1 MRLIRAVFVFAVGAV
16 VSMALTYV
24 LVIRPRV
31 RAWGV
36 DPTEVDLAL
45 PGDDLVPE
53 ATATETRGITIEGP
67 VSEVW
72 PYLVQMG
79 FGRAGWY
86 SYDRLDNKGASVKQ
100 IVPEFQ
106 HLEAGDIMPVSPG
119 AGFEVKTVDF
129 EHALV
134 LYTDT
139 AMVRAQAEKAQAEGK
154 DELPTPGLK
163 ASGAMLNA
171 SYPEF
176 SASWAFF
183 LKPTDDGMTRL
194 VERVRIKTPGNAPAN
209 AVLGEVMGT
218 GIVLMTRK
226 QMLHIKELVEKPAHP
241 TEEIEPAATAEPSF
255 AS

>member
-1 MRLIRAVFVFAVGAV
+1 MRPIRALLVFMIGAV
-16 VSMALTYV
+16 VSLALTYV

-36 DPTEVDLAL
+36 DPTETDLPI

-53 ATATETRGITIEGP
+53 ATTIETRGVTIDGP
-67 VSEVW
+67 VAKVW

-86 SYDRLDNKGASVKQ
+86 SYDAMDMKGQSAET
-100 IVPEFQ
+100 IRPEFQ
-106 HLEAGDIMPVSPG
+106 HLAAGDIMPVGP
-119 AGFEVKTVDF
+119 AGGFAVKTVDF
-129 EHALV
+129 ERALV

-139 AMVRAQAEKAQAEGK
+139 EMVREQARDGELEGK
-154 DELPTPGLK
+154 GDRTD
-163 ASGAMLNA
+163 SF
-171 SYPEF
+171 PEF

-183 LKPTDDGMTRL
+183 LKPTDDGKARL
-194 VERVRIKTPGNAPAN
+194 IERFRIKTPGTAPAT

-226 QMLHIKELVEKPAHP
+226 QMLRIKELVERPAESTAPVEPDLPIP
-241 TEEIEPAATAEPSF
+241 TDTAPEPSL
-255 AS
+255 AG